1 MKSNGSGSFNNDTEI
16 LYFIIEKFLSGNLT
30 NIQNMSYMI
39 ICTKLLV
46 LTPSQT
52 NHWRTQ

>member
-52 NHWRTQ
+52 NH

>member
-1 MKSNGSGSFNNDTEI
+1 MKSNSSGSFTKDIEN
-16 LYFIIEKFLSGNLT
+16 LYFIIEKFLSGNLA
-30 NIQNMSYMI
+30 NIRNVSYTS

-52 NHWRTQ
+52 NL